1 MNEVLDLKEAAALLR
16 VHPNT
21 LYAQASVGRVPCRK
35 VGRQYRFIRSAL
47 ERWLEGQDEDSDDP
61 FLLKALRQ

>member
-16 VHPNT
+16 IHPNT
-21 LYAQASVGRVPCRK
+21 LYAHASVGRVPCRK

-47 ERWLEGQDEDSDDP
+47 ERWLEGEDEAEGDTR
-61 FLLKALRQ
+61 FLRTV